1 MARYLVKAKAYVDGR
16 IVEADEEV
24 ELVGKVREEDEHLEL
39 VPDKANER
47 EARKEAEEVDAA
59 IRAET
64 IKAKLVDDA
73 GAAID
78 EATPIEVVSRRLA
91 EYKQANAFR

>member
-24 ELVGKVREEDEHLEL
+24 ELIGKVREEDEHLEL
-39 VPDKANER
+39 IPDKANER
-47 EARKEAEEVDAA
+47 EARNEAEAVDAA
-59 IRAET
+59 IRAEA

-78 EATPIEVVSRRLA
+78 EVTPIEVVSRRLA

>member
-16 IVEADEEV
+16 IIEAGEEV

-47 EARKEAEEVDAA
+47 EARKEAEDVDAA
-59 IRAET
+59 LRAEAV
-64 IKAKLVDDA
+64 KAKLVDDA

>member
-39 VPDKANER
+39 IPDKANER
-47 EARKEAEEVDAA
+47 EARNEAEAVDAE
-59 IRAET
+59 IRAEA

-73 GAAID
+73 GGAID
-78 EATPIEVVSRRLA
+78 EATPIEIVSRRLA